1 MKDMKTRLLRLGAV
15 LIAVSAA
22 WPAFGR
28 CVDEEN
34 VEQRSNNSSVA
45 PLTDAGGPRAA
56 LQAMVKEARKR
67 SQIIGASKLL
77 AEAADI
83 DVKETK
89 SGAWPQVALS
99 GSYGYANNKVDGVDE
114 GHGMQTRAT
123 LSISAPLYDG
133 GRLNRLTDWRNS
145 LADAARFGALSTE
158 EQVALQ
164 TVSLAIERSRYR
176 LQVQVYQQYARKMS
190 CLVEALET
198 IVRADKGRTSELVQ
212 AQKNL
217 QQAEISQ
224 AQTVSMVRQVEI
236 RLRRFV
242 GDGLP
247 STEGLSSV
255 LLELPALNDLIA
267 QAESSSDI
275 AQLGAQAEAAEN
287 YAKSVD
293 ALKKPQ
299 LNWVFSGTKAAGA
312 GDSTAISAGVNV
324 NIPLYAP
331 GNYYA
336 ADSALKRAEAA
347 RLQRADA
354 LEGRKFRIAEVHE
367 QAMSSF
373 DRAHRLID
381 VLRDSDR
388 VRNYTLQQWQQL
400 GRRSLFDVMSS
411 EGEHYGLRVAYVNAL
426 YDAQQSAALLRS
438 LGLGISNWLE

>member
-1 MKDMKTRLLRLGAV
+1 MRDKNTRLLCLGAV
-15 LIAVSAA
+15 LMAASAT

-28 CVDEEN
+28 CIDEDN
-34 VEQRSNNSSVA
+34 IEQRPNKGTGT

-56 LQAMVKEARKR
+56 LQAMVNEARKR
-67 SQIIGASKLL
+67 SQIIGANKLL
-77 AEAADI
+77 TEAALL

-89 SGAWPQVALS
+89 SGAWPQVNLS
-99 GSYGYANNKVDGVDE
+99 GSAGYAQNKATGIEDSQGN
-114 GHGMQTRAT
+114 QTRAT
-123 LSISAPLYDG
+123 LSLTAPLYDG
-133 GRLNRLTDWRNS
+133 GRQNRLTDWRNS
-145 LADAARFGALSTE
+145 LAEAARFGQLSAE

-164 TVSLAIERSRYR
+164 TVSLAVERSRYR
-176 LQVQVYQQYARKMS
+176 LQVQVYQQYSRKMS

-255 LLELPALNDLIA
+255 LLDLPSLNDLIA
-267 QAESSSDI
+267 QAEASSDI
-275 AQLGAQAEAAEN
+275 AQLGAQAEAAES
-287 YAKSVD
+287 YAKSVN

-299 LNWVFSGTKAAGA
+299 VNWVFSGSKAAGA
-312 GDSTAISAGVNV
+312 GESTAISAGVNF

-331 GNYYA
+331 GTAYA
-336 ADSALKRAEAA
+336 SDSAFKRAEAA

-354 LEGRKFRIAEVHE
+354 LEGRRFRMAEVHE

-381 VLRDSDR
+381 VLRDSER
-388 VRNYTLQQWQQL
+388 VRNFTLQQWQQL

-411 EGEHYGLRVAYVNAL
+411 ESEHYGLRVAYVNAL